1 MKVYRVARWLV
12 VAGLILA
19 VVLMLRTPAP
29 ITTPMSRDALAE
41 SAQSFQRKLT
51 ELAAAQAGGQQG
63 VEVRLTAGE
72 VSAALSQANAAP
84 PSADGEDPGGK
95 PSADPYQV
103 SFENDVVR
111 GQFTTVVKGKQLYVT
126 LAGHVGVQDGY
137 VTFSPNEFRIG
148 DLPIPVSLVNGR
160 LQKKLL
166 EQRDKLKLPDFVS
179 EVRVERGELVV
190 RGK

>member
-1 MKVYRVARWLV
+1 LKVYRVARWLIL
-12 VAGLILA
+12 AALILA

-29 ITTPMSRDALAE
+29 IATPMSRDSLAA

-103 SFENDVVR
+103 SFEDDVVR
-111 GQFTTVVKGKQLYVT
+111 GQFTTVVKGKELWVT
-126 LAGHVGVQDGY
+126 LGGHVGVRDGY
-137 VTFSPNEFRIG
+137 VTFTPTEFRIG
-148 DLPIPVSLVNGR
+148 SLWIPVGLVNGR
-160 LQKKLL
+160 LQQKLL
-166 EQRDKLKLPDFVS
+166 EEREKLKLPAFVS